1 MLTRED
7 GAKARGEGGQWAEG
21 ASPHMAKTSR
31 PSWPPA
37 HGSPSPAAL
46 SHPRASSRCRP
57 PNCRWGRRL
66 FSSFGPFPGD
76 DPIPQFP
83 FSNGFPPYSG
93 QPMGPSRLRAPPA
106 SPPWRH
112 ASLAWR
118 RSRRVA
124 ASAVRL
130 PRPQSTSPCWAGKGR
145 HPWRQ
150 LAGGLRGKL
159 SEARPV
165 PAPKPGAPGTRVARA
180 GSAARRR
187 KVPVK
192 GARPARR
199 R

>member
-1 MLTRED
+1 MARRHGERAVSGRKVLLPTWPKPRGQAGTGTR
-7 GAKARGEGGQWAEG
+7 
-21 ASPHMAKTSR
+21 SPGT
-31 PSWPPA
+31 
-37 HGSPSPAAL
+37 GSSLSPTGPLSVPSPAPQTAAGAAGSSDPSPVMTPSPSSL
-46 SHPRASSRCRP
+46 SPTGSRPTAASL
-57 PNCRWGRRL
+57 W
-66 FSSFGPFPGD
+66 
-76 DPIPQFP
+76 
-83 FSNGFPPYSG
+83 
-93 QPMGPSRLRAPPA
+93 APPA

-150 LAGGLRGKL
+150 LAGGLKGKL

>member
-1 MLTRED
+1 MARRHGERAVSGRKVLLPTWPRPRGQAGHRHTVPHHQQLSLTHGPALGVAPQTAD
-7 GAKARGEGGQWAEG
+7 GAAGSSLPSDP
-21 ASPHMAKTSR
+21 SPVMTPSPSSLSPTGSR
-31 PSWPPA
+31 PT
-37 HGSPSPAAL
+37 AASL
-46 SHPRASSRCRP
+46 
-57 PNCRWGRRL
+57 W
-66 FSSFGPFPGD
+66 
-76 DPIPQFP
+76 
-83 FSNGFPPYSG
+83 
-93 QPMGPSRLRAPPA
+93 APPA

>member
-1 MLTRED
+1 M
-7 GAKARGEGGQWAEG
+7 GGRCF
-21 ASPHMAKTSR
+21 SPHGQNLAAKLA
-31 PSWPPA
+31 PA
-37 HGSPSPAAL
+37 HGPPAPAAL
-46 SHPRASSRCRP
+46 SHPRARSRCRP
-57 PNCRWGRRL
+57 PPPKLLLGPQAL
-66 FSSFGPFPGD
+66 PSDPSPVMTPSPSSLSPTG
-76 DPIPQFP
+76 
-83 FSNGFPPYSG
+83 
-93 QPMGPSRLRAPPA
+93 SRPTAASLWAPPA

-150 LAGGLRGKL
+150 LAGGLKGKL
-159 SEARPV
+159 SEVRPV